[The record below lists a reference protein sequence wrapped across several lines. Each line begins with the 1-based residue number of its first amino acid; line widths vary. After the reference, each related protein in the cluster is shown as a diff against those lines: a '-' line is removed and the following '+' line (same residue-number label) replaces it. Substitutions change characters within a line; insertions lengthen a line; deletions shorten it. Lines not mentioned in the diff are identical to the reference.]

1 MGLAGPGN
9 MDALGHVY
17 RAALERRY
25 ELPSGH
31 AANWPPGTDLVLG
44 QVGYMTVGG
53 EFEVDGVLAD
63 KGIEARPASGPG
75 RKDGPANFVSD
86 ESISLNFATSAKTPG
101 FKWLGDA
108 EAGVKVAF
116 AESAGVALGIGSAHD
131 ERLEDLDSLRKKL
144 VAAAEKGKFKEY
156 QAVIVEMRV
165 ADSGCMVTSADGGGK
180 LSASTKFEVSA
191 STPVTLASFSADIAV
206 KDQHGS
212 IANEQYPEGFVVS
225 YRVIMLGKRGLFWW
239 RHWRTFGITE
249 LTLEQLELT
258 LGKDDYLDT
267 FPGAE
272 FPEQTTIDLN

>member
-53 EFEVDGVLAD
+53 EFQVDGVLAD

-75 RKDGPANFVSD
+75 RPDGPANFVSD

-108 EAGVKVAF
+108 EARRQG
-116 AESAGVALGIGSAHD
+116 
-131 ERLEDLDSLRKKL
+131 RL
-144 VAAAEKGKFKEY
+144 
-156 QAVIVEMRV
+156 
-165 ADSGCMVTSADGGGK
+165 C
-180 LSASTKFEVSA
+180 
-191 STPVTLASFSADIAV
+191 
-206 KDQHGS
+206 
-212 IANEQYPEGFVVS
+212 
-225 YRVIMLGKRGLFWW
+225 
-239 RHWRTFGITE
+239 
-249 LTLEQLELT
+249 
-258 LGKDDYLDT
+258 
-267 FPGAE
+267 
-272 FPEQTTIDLN
+272 